1 MLEFS
6 GCKDETCL
14 NALLTYILCEHV
26 VSRDALLLTYL
37 LTYCDVQDAVQ
48 WCLAVQECAMHAE
61 WPPSALKQWPTELDP
76 DTRQPLFRGP
86 RMKMGI
92 AEGVP
97 GSITPDHNGR
107 ADYLGPSVNQA
118 ARLMDAGEGSRV
130 GN

>member
-1 MLEFS
+1 
-6 GCKDETCL
+6 
-14 NALLTYILCEHV
+14 
-26 VSRDALLLTYL
+26 
-37 LTYCDVQDAVQ
+37 
-48 WCLAVQECAMHAE
+48 MHAE
-61 WPPSALKQWPTELDP
+61 WPPSALKEWPTELDP
-76 DTRQPLFRGP
+76 ATRQPVFRGP

-130 GN
+130 GELREEMAARLMDAGDECRE